1 MNKKSL
7 LIYIFTLVLIFS
19 FSQAAMAREITPSTA
34 TTLEQL
40 QEETMALV
48 EAAKGQEDKMVQA
61 EAAIVVE
68 PITKNVIFEKN
79 ADATMY
85 PASTTKIMSF
95 VVALESVN
103 RGEHTMDD
111 QVTISPQVEA
121 MTEGD
126 IGLKAGEV
134 YRLGDLLLAMSII
147 SANDA
152 ALAVAEY
159 IGGSEPQFVEMM
171 NAKAAELGMANTNYV
186 NCCGLHD
193 DNHYTTARD
202 LATLSIYSV
211 DVPGLLE
218 LTSNP
223 GYTFPLASGPKVIT
237 NTNRTLF
244 WYPGADGLK
253 TGFTTPAGYCLS
265 ATAVKDDL
273 RLISVV
279 TGCNV
284 QYQHYG
290 EAMKLLNYGF
300 DHCAFGEAV
309 TAGEFSDTV
318 YLPKGRVEEVNVTAA
333 DTIVLPTLTG
343 NDPGYE
349 IECHRDEN
357 VKAPVNNRD
366 IIGKI
371 VITANGEILGET
383 DMVATN
389 SVAEETIFQ
398 TAVRFFRDIIRQISD

>member
-7 LIYIFTLVLIFS
+7 IIYISALLFVFS
-19 FSQAAMAREITPSTA
+19 LSQAVTAREITPNTA

-40 QEETMALV
+40 QAETMAQV

-68 PITKNVIFEKN
+68 PTTKNVIFAKN

-85 PASTTKIMSF
+85 PASTTKIMTF
-95 VVALESVN
+95 VVALEAIN
-103 RGEHTMDD
+103 RGEFTMDD
-111 QVTISPQVEA
+111 QVTISPETEA
-121 MTEGD
+121 INEGD

-159 IGGSEPQFVEMM
+159 IGGSEPQFAELM
-171 NAKAAELGMANTNYV
+171 NAKAAELGMENTHYV

-202 LATLSIYSV
+202 LATLSIHAI

-223 GYTFPLASGPKVIT
+223 GYTFPLVSGPKVIT
-237 NTNRTLF
+237 NTNRVLM

-279 TGCNV
+279 MGCNV
-284 QYQHYG
+284 QLSHYG

-300 DHCAFGEAV
+300 DHCALSEAV
-309 TAGEFSDTV
+309 TAGEFADKV
-318 YLPKGRVEEVNVTAA
+318 YLPKGKVEEVNVTAA
-333 DTIVLPTLTG
+333 DTIILPTVTG
-343 NDPGYE
+343 ENPGYE
-349 IECHRDEN
+349 IEAQRDEDL
-357 VKAPVNNRD
+357 KAPVEKGD
-366 IIGKI
+366 VIGKI
-371 VITANGEILGET
+371 VITANGQTLGET
-383 DMVATN
+383 DMIATN
-389 SVAEETIFQ
+389 SVKEETIFQ
-398 TAVRFFRDIIRQISD
+398 TVVRFFRDLIRQITD